1 MSLRYALV
9 SDVGS
14 LRERNED
21 SARAVPERGLFVV
34 ADGMGGHVGGDI
46 ASQLAVERFVE
57 TVLER
62 PEPSGDEETSQVLL
76 AAARAANAEVLRCA
90 AERRLW
96 GMGTTL
102 TGALVRGRNVSLV
115 HVGDSRAYL
124 ANQKLTQLTRDH
136 TVVSMLVG
144 SGILSESE
152 AHLHPERHVLV
163 QAVGTQI
170 QVEPDVLHTRIPRST
185 SLLLCSDG
193 LHDVVPPETILECTQ
208 TSDLQEAAAA
218 LIAAA
223 NACGG
228 PDNITVILIAP

>member
-1 MSLRYALV
+1 VSLRYAVL

-14 LRERNED
+14 IRERNED

-34 ADGMGGHVGGDI
+34 CDGMGGHVGGDV
-46 ASQLAVERFVE
+46 ASQLAVQRFVDA
-57 TVLER
+57 VLEK
-62 PEPSGDEETSQVLL
+62 PEPNGNDEAAQLLL
-76 AAARAANAEVLRCA
+76 AAARVANTEVLRAA

-102 TGALVRGRNVSLV
+102 TAALVRGRNVSIV
-115 HVGDSRAYL
+115 HVGDSRAYF
-124 ANQKLTQLTRDH
+124 ANQKLVQLTRDH

-144 SGILSESE
+144 SGILSEQE

-170 QVEPDVLHTRIPRST
+170 QIEPDVVHARFPRST

-193 LHDVVPPETILECTQ
+193 LHDVVPAETMLACMQ
-208 TSDLQEAAAA
+208 SSDLQKAAAA
-218 LIAAA
+218 LISAA

-228 PDNITVILIAP
+228 PDNITVALIAP